1 MLLQT
6 SDVVHKRIL
15 DTMQTAF
22 TSPEIMRW
30 LARKLVEAEKSMHS
44 PPLKGYFEGQLERN
58 LRMILA
64 EGVQDRLEEIV
75 RPMIYQAV
83 QAHMDTVSKQLHE
96 LKKLKSKGPIGRR

>member
-30 LARKLVEAEKSMHS
+30 LARKLVESEKSMHS

-64 EGVQDRLEEIV
+64 EGVQDRLAEIV
-75 RPMIYQAV
+75 APMVDKAV
-83 QAHMDTVSKQLHE
+83 KDHVFRVSAE
-96 LKKLKSKGPIGRR
+96 LKELRNLKSKGPIGRR